1 MDYENYSY
9 LRNIEWKENNVLE
22 FETMLT
28 YSNAEVSQ
36 EATVT
41 YNFDE
46 KKMSVKYNM
55 GIISKEI
62 LL

>member
-46 KKMSVKYNM
+46 KKMSVK
-55 GIISKEI
+55 
-62 LL
+62 